1 MQEEVFDQNDG
12 RESAADESGAKKKRR
27 GVLYIISA
35 SAVEGRLL
43 VHAGLATE
51 TEIISMGGAPM
62 SGIATPSAPIAGSA
76 YVLAT
81 MMSMCAVMLPCFAFG
96 YSLQKL

>member
-12 RESAADESGAKKKRR
+12 SESAADESGAKKKRR

-43 VHAGLATE
+43 VHAGLATIDIRLE
-51 TEIISMGGAPM
+51 
-62 SGIATPSAPIAGSA
+62 GIGNQTN
-76 YVLAT
+76 
-81 MMSMCAVMLPCFAFG
+81 
-96 YSLQKL
+96 